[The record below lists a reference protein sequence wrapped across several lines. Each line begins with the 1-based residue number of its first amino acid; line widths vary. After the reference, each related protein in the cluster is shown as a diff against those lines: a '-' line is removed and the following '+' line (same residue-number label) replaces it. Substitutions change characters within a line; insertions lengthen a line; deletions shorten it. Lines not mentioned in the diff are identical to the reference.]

1 MVRNKQEKV
10 SRPTYSMSQ
19 LLVDS
24 WRHWDKILPRA
35 FPENPV
41 FKSYFGIEATRSTFN
56 VALIAIGSNPEL
68 KY

>member
-1 MVRNKQEKV
+1 
-10 SRPTYSMSQ
+10 MSQ

-68 KY
+68 KH